1 MAPNKFFQHLRWT
14 LKPSPSLFCC
24 LVCVRQ
30 LKSRGGLTKH
40 LNANHPGF
48 DGDIDQ
54 GTPFTDNEGSGHSVY
69 TPDTPSHS
77 QPQSSPSQAAPSPN
91 LSSNHQKSTKKH
103 CWFRF
108 SFHGGFSISFESV
121 DLQHPTNQEDYHVHM
136 DKDADMSSG
145 SSCLSSITSAFP
157 TSPVAPISLEEDYHM
172 HADDDMDPP
181 PPAFPPFPFVPSSL
195 EHALSEDFW
204 YVDMDCSYAAESLS
218 NASGSSVRN

>member
-24 LVCVRQ
+24 LVCVQQ
-30 LKSRGGLTKH
+30 LKSRGGFTKH

-136 DKDADMSSG
+136 DQDADMSSR